1 MDIGMTSDSA
11 RHPDNK
17 TKNRYVNVLACEW
30 LTEPPLGS
38 GTIRGLH
45 WGLGRWNQTHIDVVV
60 PPADDH
66 SRVRLSTQTDSGQTG
81 DYINANYVDV
91 RNRFILSDQG
101 SLAGFEPVQTS
112 CVCTLRVCRVSTS
125 PGRTSRPRAR
135 CAPAWTT
142 SGGWCGS
149 RGPGSSS

>member
-60 PPADDH
+60 PSAPTPGP
-66 SRVRLSTQTDSGQTG
+66 LT
-81 DYINANYVDV
+81 
-91 RNRFILSDQG
+91 
-101 SLAGFEPVQTS
+101 SL
-112 CVCTLRVCRVSTS
+112 
-125 PGRTSRPRAR
+125 
-135 CAPAWTT
+135 TT
-142 SGGWCGS
+142 CGNHTKAC
-149 RGPGSSS
+149 